1 MIFFIYFIVAALL
14 IVLIALVVALSSFHS
29 NVQDHQLNHKDKE
42 TAETGS
48 SPTTFE

>member
-29 NVQDHQLNHKDKE
+29 NVRDHQLNHKE